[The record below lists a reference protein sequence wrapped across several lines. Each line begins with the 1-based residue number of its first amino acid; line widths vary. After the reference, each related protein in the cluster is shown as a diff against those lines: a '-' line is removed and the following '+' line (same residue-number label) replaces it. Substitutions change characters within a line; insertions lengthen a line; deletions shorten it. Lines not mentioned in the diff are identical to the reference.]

1 MRGIVTGGDDEK
13 LVMNSNDAASDHDR
27 LELTPTGFKLT
38 DGDGNLNGSNDKI
51 VYIAIRRP
59 DPLVG
64 KPPAAG
70 VNAFAMDVGNSQS
83 IVPNFNSSFP
93 DALGYY
99 REFTTTHDW
108 YTGGRLAGATYW
120 RTDASNA
127 ASAMT
132 GMDYDTNV
140 GWTRSSG
147 GSALQAWMWKRGP
160 GFDLVTYTGGGSGDI
175 IPHNLNA
182 VPEMI
187 WVKSTSATEPWAVYH
202 YGANGG
208 TTPWNYYGKLNMS
221 SSFSSSPNMWN
232 QTAPTSTVFTV
243 IADNMVNG
251 SPKTY
256 VAMLFTSV
264 TGISKV
270 GYYTGSGSSN
280 TQTITT
286 GFQPRFVIIKDYTG
300 GSNPW
305 YVLDTARGWGSGNDD
320 ILQLN
325 DTAAALTGNDWGEPT
340 ATGFTVTGGG
350 INLNSSSNKYIYY
363 AHA

>member
-1 MRGIVTGGDDEK
+1 
-13 LVMNSNDAASDHDR
+13 MNSNDAASDHDR

-93 DALGYY
+93 VAFGFY

-182 VPEMI
+182 VPEMM
-187 WVKSTSATEPWAVYH
+187 WVRTLSNS
-202 YGANGG
+202 NS
-208 TTPWNYYGKLNMS
+208 TTPMKVWSNAFTSTTYTDWNSNRNAMATTNDAIASESS
-221 SSFSSSPNMWN
+221 SSFGYGYN
-232 QTAPTSTVFTV
+232 APYTSGDTLNTSRQFFLGG
-243 IADNMVNG
+243 DNDIIR
-251 SPKTY
+251 S
-256 VAMLFTSV
+256 
-264 TGISKV
+264 
-270 GYYTGSGSSN
+270 GYKS
-280 TQTITT
+280 I
-286 GFQPRFVIIKDYTG
+286 P
-300 GSNPW
+300 
-305 YVLDTARGWGSGNDD
+305 L
-320 ILQLN
+320 
-325 DTAAALTGNDWGEPT
+325 
-340 ATGFTVTGGG
+340 
-350 INLNSSSNKYIYY
+350 
-363 AHA
+363 